1 MVAMVSLSK
10 PSVIETAIGLAV
22 IMRPGTSGQDCIET
36 RRHDMQATAAARH
49 NSLSAPCT
57 LDQVGGEGDWAC
69 SGQKRRREDRVV
81 AGRGVADD
89 ADAGD
94 GDGRSSLVGHFPVKK
109 ASNMQAFLKTLK
121 APTWEKRAESG
132 AEQGAERGEAGGRKE
147 RCSGQGRREGVRSV
161 GGRVRGYGAESLAE
175 SKRRTRASAVS
186 QPGFRG

>member
-49 NSLSAPCT
+49 NSLSAPFM
-57 LDQVGGEGDWAC
+57 LDQVGGGGGGAC
-69 SGQKRRREDRVV
+69 SRQKRRREDRVV
-81 AGRGVADD
+81 AEQGVVD
-89 ADAGD
+89 AVDAGN
-94 GDGRSSLVGHFPVKK
+94 GDGRSSLAAHFPVKR
-109 ASNMQAFLKTLK
+109 ARNMEAFLKTLK

-147 RCSGQGRREGVRSV
+147 KCSGEGRQGGVRSV
-161 GGRVRGYGAESLAE
+161 GGRMRGYGADSLAA
-175 SKRRTRASAVS
+175 SKRRTRASAMG
-186 QPGFRG
+186 QPGL